1 MKKNNNSG
9 KTGTSLVMDWEL
21 TLEDFDI
28 INQDCN
34 EMSKLK
40 ILSMY
45 TSNQR
50 LILIIFDISEVVS

>member
-28 INQDCN
+28 INQDFA
-34 EMSKLK
+34 MK
-40 ILSMY
+40 
-45 TSNQR
+45 
-50 LILIIFDISEVVS
+50 